1 MERETA
7 LPKNIRQIGE
17 VRGEEKICLEDYVM
31 TCIHK
36 KEQQE
41 KEGYL
46 GIFFGERRREAETEY
61 VFIRGILELSKTW
74 EPESF
79 AEKLEEQ
86 RTKYFPDW
94 TVQGCCVIGVYDTER
109 IREVRTRIEDAGH
122 IVYHLQDQEE
132 TLYAQRDGTYHKIK
146 GYFIFYEQNRKM
158 QAYLSDEFK
167 EDRVEKESFP
177 DKAIKSFRE
186 KVRIKS
192 ERKSGSMLKMASSFF
207 VVTVLAVA
215 AVTVTKMDDLK
226 KVRQTLNTSDN
237 AAENEAQDHIYMDTA
252 GMGENTNTPVGDS
265 SGVQNIG
272 MSASENSG
280 GLPESTTVSDVQ
292 SSGENTA
299 GEEQSN
305 TENAGTET
313 KNGMENGA
321 GGSTENAAI
330 GAMENGMENTAAT
343 AIADESG
350 AAAGSIGA
358 DRTESASDAVTG
370 GNMTASNRLA
380 AAQSSVSS
388 TADTG
393 DAEESISAGDA
404 GQTAG
409 VASVQGEDT
418 LQSASARPRRT
429 QATYTIREG
438 DTLADICSKYYGS
451 FDKLE
456 LICSA
461 NGITDAN
468 LILPGQKIVLP

>member
-46 GIFFGERRREAETEY
+46 GIFFGERRWEAETEY

-192 ERKSGSMLKMASSFF
+192 ERKSGSMLRMASSFF

-272 MSASENSG
+272 MSDSENSG
-280 GLPESTTVSDVQ
+280 GLPESTTVSGGQ
-292 SSGENTA
+292 SSGENIA

-305 TENAGTET
+305 TENAGAET
-313 KNGMENGA
+313 KNGMGNGA
-321 GGSTENAAI
+321 DGSTENTAI

-418 LQSASARPRRT
+418 LQSASTRPRRT

>member
-252 GMGENTNTPVGDS
+252 GMGENMNTPVGDS

-280 GLPESTTVSDVQ
+280 GLPESTTVSGGQ

-305 TENAGTET
+305 TENAGAET

-321 GGSTENAAI
+321 DGSTENTAI

>member
-1 MERETA
+1 
-7 LPKNIRQIGE
+7 
-17 VRGEEKICLEDYVM
+17 
-31 TCIHK
+31 
-36 KEQQE
+36 
-41 KEGYL
+41 
-46 GIFFGERRREAETEY
+46 
-61 VFIRGILELSKTW
+61 
-74 EPESF
+74 
-79 AEKLEEQ
+79 
-86 RTKYFPDW
+86 
-94 TVQGCCVIGVYDTER
+94 
-109 IREVRTRIEDAGH
+109 
-122 IVYHLQDQEE
+122 
-132 TLYAQRDGTYHKIK
+132 
-146 GYFIFYEQNRKM
+146 
-158 QAYLSDEFK
+158 
-167 EDRVEKESFP
+167 
-177 DKAIKSFRE
+177 
-186 KVRIKS
+186 
-192 ERKSGSMLKMASSFF
+192 
-207 VVTVLAVA
+207 
-215 AVTVTKMDDLK
+215 MDDLK

-280 GLPESTTVSDVQ
+280 GLPESTTVSGGQ
-292 SSGENTA
+292 SSGENTS

-305 TENAGTET
+305 TENAGAET

-321 GGSTENAAI
+321 DGSTENTAI

>member
-272 MSASENSG
+272 MSDSENSG
-280 GLPESTTVSDVQ
+280 GLPESTTVSGGQ
-292 SSGENTA
+292 SSGENIA

-305 TENAGTET
+305 TENAGAET
-313 KNGMENGA
+313 KNGMGNGA
-321 GGSTENAAI
+321 DGSTENTAI

>member
-1 MERETA
+1 
-7 LPKNIRQIGE
+7 
-17 VRGEEKICLEDYVM
+17 
-31 TCIHK
+31 
-36 KEQQE
+36 
-41 KEGYL
+41 
-46 GIFFGERRREAETEY
+46 
-61 VFIRGILELSKTW
+61 
-74 EPESF
+74 
-79 AEKLEEQ
+79 
-86 RTKYFPDW
+86 
-94 TVQGCCVIGVYDTER
+94 
-109 IREVRTRIEDAGH
+109 
-122 IVYHLQDQEE
+122 
-132 TLYAQRDGTYHKIK
+132 
-146 GYFIFYEQNRKM
+146 
-158 QAYLSDEFK
+158 
-167 EDRVEKESFP
+167 
-177 DKAIKSFRE
+177 
-186 KVRIKS
+186 
-192 ERKSGSMLKMASSFF
+192 MLKMASSFF

-226 KVRQTLNTSDN
+226 KVRQTLNASDN

-272 MSASENSG
+272 MSASENFG
-280 GLPESTTVSDVQ
+280 GLPESTTVSGGQ

-305 TENAGTET
+305 TENAGAET

-321 GGSTENAAI
+321 DGSTENTAI
-330 GAMENGMENTAAT
+330 GAMENTAAT
-343 AIADESG
+343 AVADESG